1 LDGDDRHLRDARI
14 NDRLKEKQMET
25 ISIKEAARRLDVPQK
40 DITLLIETKEL
51 TEAEG
56 GG

>member
-1 LDGDDRHLRDARI
+1 
-14 NDRLKEKQMET
+14 MET

-56 GG
+56 GGNTGVCVLLLWTGA